1 MKQLLGGAQDWGEP
15 WELWCLAVPL
25 DEPGAMIS
33 FFTKKSRS
41 LVASIWKPLP
51 REDARGRL
59 ENSLGDLEEKQP
71 EEQRGGWGLQQQNLD
86 MGKKSAN
93 KEGYGT

>member
-33 FFTKKSRS
+33 SFTKKSRS

-59 ENSLGDLEEKQP
+59 ENSLGDLEAARGATRWVGPATAELRYG
-71 EEQRGGWGLQQQNLD
+71 EEICQ
-86 MGKKSAN
+86 
-93 KEGYGT
+93 

>member
-33 FFTKKSRS
+33 SFTKKSRS